1 MFETRKFTNQQKN
14 YIKDNEVNVIY
25 EDSVWKVIN
34 PKSLRAAILY
44 GFGTKW
50 CVASDEG
57 TLFDYYSRNGSII
70 YILNKKEQMD
80 NPYYKVHAVL

>member
-44 GFGTKW
+44 GFGT
-50 CVASDEG
+50 
-57 TLFDYYSRNGSII
+57 NG
-70 YILNKKEQMD
+70 
-80 NPYYKVHAVL
+80 